1 MRVIRDAKNKKK
13 CKRKTGNAKD
23 GDAKTGD
30 AKTRSNENEEC
41 AKTRRS
47 KNEESENEE
56 SEKRG
61 ERKQSCERAIA
72 MRMCVYACVLT
83 QQCGKPG
90 GGASQITSVVLDFI
104 SSFDSSEIVVA
115 EGGPALEH

>member
-1 MRVIRDAKNKKK
+1 MRK
-13 CKRKTGNAKD
+13 KTGNAKD

-41 AKTRRS
+41 EKTRRTKNEES
-47 KNEESENEE
+47 EKRGERKNEESENEE
-56 SEKRG
+56 SESRTA
-61 ERKQSCERAIA
+61 RAIA

-90 GGASQITSVVLDFI
+90 GASQITSGVLDFI
-104 SSFDSSEIVVA
+104 SRFDSSEIVVV